1 MGGEG
6 SGNATTAAG
15 FLQQV
20 GVFAV
25 HPAYNRR
32 MPALDMIQKF
42 AIWVLPVLFAIT
54 VHEVAHG
61 WMARRH
67 GDSTAF
73 MLGRLT
79 LNPIKHVDPIGTVL
93 VPALALFVG
102 GFIIGWARPVPINT
116 RNLRQPRRDMA
127 LVALAGPGANLLM
140 ALGWAMLVRL
150 GLMLGAGFE
159 WAALPLIYTGVAGIV
174 INTML
179 MVLNLLP
186 LPPLDGGRV
195 LSSVL
200 PPRASMLLDRI
211 EPYGIFILIAL
222 LATNLL
228 GIILWPPLSLVLTG
242 LAQLSGLQAGE
253 FQALLTALMS

>member
-1 MGGEG
+1 MPTLDI
-6 SGNATTAAG
+6 A
-15 FLQQV
+15 QKI
-20 GVFAV
+20 AV
-25 HPAYNRR
+25 
-32 MPALDMIQKF
+32 
-42 AIWVLPVLFAIT
+42 WVLPVLFAIT

-67 GDSTAF
+67 GDNTAF

-79 LNPIKHVDPIGTVL
+79 LNPIRHIDPIGTIL
-93 VPALALFVG
+93 VPAVALLVG

-140 ALGWAMLVRL
+140 GLGWAIVVRIGLALL
-150 GLMLGAGFE
+150 GSAE
-159 WAALPLIYTGVAGIV
+159 WIAMPMIYMGVAGIV
-174 INTML
+174 INMML

-195 LSSVL
+195 LSSLL
-200 PPRASMLLDRI
+200 PPRASDVLNRI
-211 EPYGIFILIAL
+211 EPYGIFILIGL

-228 GIILWPPLSLVLTG
+228 GVILWPPLSVAISG
-242 LAQLSGLQAGE
+242 MADLSGLSVSE
-253 FQALLTALMS
+253 FQALLTRLMS

>member
-1 MGGEG
+1 
-6 SGNATTAAG
+6 
-15 FLQQV
+15 
-20 GVFAV
+20 
-25 HPAYNRR
+25 

-42 AIWVLPVLFAIT
+42 AVWVLPVLFAIT

-61 WMARRH
+61 WMARRF
-67 GDSTAF
+67 GDNTAF

-79 LNPIKHVDPIGTVL
+79 LNPIKHIDPVGTIL
-93 VPALALFVG
+93 VPAVALFVG

-127 LVALAGPGANLLM
+127 LVALAGPGVNLLM
-140 ALGWAMLVRL
+140 ALGWAMLVRVGL
-150 GLMLGAGFE
+150 GLGSGFE
-159 WAALPLIYTGVAGIV
+159 WAVYSGVAGIV

-179 MVLNLLP
+179 MVLNMLP

-200 PPRASMLLDRI
+200 PPRASMMLDRI
-211 EPYGIFILIAL
+211 EPYGIFILIGL

-228 GIILWPPLSLVLTG
+228 SVILWPPLSFVLTG
-242 LAQLSGLQAGE
+242 LAQVAGLQTGQ
-253 FQALLTALMS
+253 FQQLLTALMT